1 MARRCAPDRIGQL
14 AFALTAFGQPR
25 RKEFEADLRGI
36 AREGRFL
43 ESSHAVSIDID
54 HVEAR
59 I

>member
-1 MARRCAPDRIGQL
+1 MARRSARDRIGQL
-14 AFALTAFGQPR
+14 AFALTVFGQPR
-25 RKEFEADLRGI
+25 KKKLKPVFAALRAKAGP
-36 AREGRFL
+36 